1 MRIVP
6 RVAVVLLAVSIPA
19 GAAAQTKP
27 KPSARV
33 CRPARSTRCLRRARG
48 AEPVIVSPA
57 GRISRA
63 EALQAFVQTVGP
75 LPGIKVQPGAV
86 APRASH
92 SASGPLRWA
101 ASFLPSMTKGQRSAF
116 RALISLHPPGRR
128 AHLAAVPPKATTQT
142 WTKAGDTALQR
153 LGQHLGLP
161 LGLPLVVKLM
171 TVNDATDP
179 STYAD
184 SSPVTKNGSWAPMP
198 VKGVSCRIRVY
209 PVAWQNHEPDLPIS
223 IMAHE
228 LVHCFQYK
236 LNPKLYGTSTETWLQ
251 EGGAEWGGDQVAA
264 EVLGHDPNDSL
275 LHGYWDVYLS
285 SPQIELLTRT
295 YTAVGFFAHLAE
307 TEPGNNLWPTLKQM
321 IEAKNGV
328 DAYDIAAP
336 DKNTAFLDSWASSYA
351 RTPSLGA
358 GWDTSGVGITAEKLA
373 VATDGGSSVTLSAG
387 PRANAL
393 VKLPISGQVLEV
405 TNGGGVAFGR
415 VRDSG
420 GTTDSVDS
428 AAYCVA
434 GATCTCP
441 DGTPGAGEEL
451 PPIAGGIA
459 WAAVT
464 GNIQA
469 TQVTFTRTTTAT
481 WCERPVGGSPRTG
494 SSALTVGGA
503 ATGSSFDHGANDS
516 CTIHQQSTFPPGA
529 QLQCFFEI
537 AEPGTSAIAQLSF
550 STFHYT
556 GLGSY
561 EVTGRGYTTGPDV
574 DFTDLTGTWAATE
587 MPMDSEAGSFAI
599 SAINGGLITG
609 SIGATMEDVTAP
621 EQSAG
626 MVSAGGSFTVPLQ
639 TAP

>member
-1 MRIVP
+1 MRIVL
-6 RVAVVLLAVSIPA
+6 RVAVVLLAASIPA

-27 KPSARV
+27 NPKPSVHA
-33 CRPARSTRCLRRARG
+33 CRPARSARCLRRARG
-48 AEPVIVSPA
+48 AEPVIVSAA
-57 GRISRA
+57 GRISRG

-75 LPGIKVQPGAV
+75 LPGIKAQPGAV
-86 APRASH
+86 APRASR

-101 ASFLPSMTKGQRSAF
+101 ASFLLSMTKAQRAAF
-116 RALISLHPPGRR
+116 RTLISLHPPSRR
-128 AHLAAVPPKATTQT
+128 AHVAAVPPKATTHT
-142 WTKAGDTALQR
+142 WTKAGETALQR
-153 LGQHLGLP
+153 LAQHLAVP

-184 SSPVTKNGSWAPMP
+184 SAPVTKNGSWALTP

-209 PVAWQNHEPDLPIS
+209 PVAWQNPEPDLPIS

-228 LVHCFQYK
+228 LMHCFQYK
-236 LNPKLYGTSTETWLQ
+236 LNPKLYGTATETWLQ

-264 EVLGHDPNDSL
+264 
-275 LHGYWDVYLS
+275 
-285 SPQIELLTRT
+285 ELLTRT

-358 GWDTSGVGITAEKLA
+358 GWDTSGVGITAEKLV
-373 VATDGGSSVTLSAG
+373 VATNVGSSVTLAAG
-387 PRANAL
+387 PRANVL
-393 VKLPISGQVLEV
+393 VKLAVSGQVLEV
-405 TNGGGVAFGR
+405 TDGGGPAFGR
-415 VRDSG
+415 LRDSG
-420 GTTDSVDS
+420 GITDSVES
-428 AAYCVA
+428 AAYCVQ
-434 GATCTCP
+434 GADCSCP
-441 DGTPGAGEEL
+441 DGSPGAGEQL
-451 PPIAGGIA
+451 PPIAAGIA

-464 GNIQA
+464 GNVQA

-481 WCERPVGGSPRTG
+481 WCQHPVGGTPRTG

-503 ATGSSFDHGANDS
+503 ATGFSFDHGANDS
-516 CTIHQQSTFPPGA
+516 CTIHQQSTFPPGVE
-529 QLQCFFEI
+529 LQCFFEM

-561 EVTGRGYTTGPDV
+561 EVTDRGYTTGPDV

-587 MPMDSEAGSFAI
+587 MPMDSETGSFAI
-599 SAINGGLITG
+599 SAISGGTISG

-639 TAP
+639 TVP